1 MVFSNSNNLQLY
13 FIDFFQVHSNY
24 KNFIFQAYAWSLTF
38 HTATQKNR
46 REVDARR
53 KRWNNWLARIRQPD
67 PHIPWNI
74 VQTHEKFYNDKKID
88 PQ

>member
-1 MVFSNSNNLQLY
+1 MKG
-13 FIDFFQVHSNY
+13 Y